1 MGQKLKSNRRA
12 SSSAL
17 TSTADI
23 THQGSEVRKVP
34 IWTSRLRCP
43 CCAGSAV
50 PFTCLAT
57 PRLSASRGA
66 WEFRMVPLGAGANL
80 ASLSAPGIRSGCRS
94 STRRRIAEV
103 RQHRGVDQVAVDRIG
118 HEQKSAHELVVSKRR
133 RSHRE
138 QSRNNPDRPQHEDG
152 YRPLPAVRGIA
163 GSKKQWRKKTQDDYN
178 KSCTEPNSSPPPSR
192 AKEPW
197 HRGKAERQ
205 NKRQVHQ
212 SVEHDLSD

>member
-1 MGQKLKSNRRA
+1 
-12 SSSAL
+12 
-17 TSTADI
+17 
-23 THQGSEVRKVP
+23 
-34 IWTSRLRCP
+34 
-43 CCAGSAV
+43 V

-163 GSKKQWRKKTQDDYN
+163 GSKKQWRKKTQDDCN
-178 KSCTEPNSSPPPSR
+178 KSCTEPNSSPPHR
-192 AKEPW
+192 APKNHGTAGKPKDRISVRYIRASSMISQTDREAGVKRAHLFRRSP
-197 HRGKAERQ
+197 HDRGWA
-205 NKRQVHQ
+205 
-212 SVEHDLSD
+212 